1 MIQNKV
7 IYGNVTVLDLAMA
20 LIILV
25 VSIGLAKAFALYTRR
40 LLKEKVDKGHL
51 EIVVKVLYYAIVV
64 TAVFVVLPLLG
75 VKPSGLLVAGG
86 VVGLAIGFASQSI
99 IGNLISGIFLIIER
113 PIKMGQ
119 SVNIEGTV
127 GIVEDIRIMSTTL
140 RTFEGL
146 FVRIPN
152 QKVFTTN
159 ITNYV
164 ANVARRVDYTIGIPY
179 TAEAEKA
186 ISLIKKLIEAEP
198 FALKNPEPMVY
209 VGNLGDNSV
218 DLQVRFWAPVS
229 EWFSVKSKMLWRMKK
244 TLEEEGIEI
253 PFPQRVLWF
262 ANELKGTVKADSES
276 GPVAGKEAE
285 PENLS

>member
-1 MIQNKV
+1 MIHNKV
-7 IYGNVTVLDLAMA
+7 IYGNVTVFDLAMA
-20 LIILV
+20 LIIMV
-25 VSIGLAKAFALYTRR
+25 VSIGAAKGIVLYTRR
-40 LLKEKVDKGHL
+40 LLKEKVDKGQL
-51 EIVVKVLYYAIVV
+51 EIFAKVLYYTIIV
-64 TAVFVVLPLLG
+64 TAVLVVLPFLG

-146 FVRIPN
+146 YVRVPN
-152 QKVFTTN
+152 QKVFTSN

-164 ANVARRVDYTIGIPY
+164 ANVARRIDYSIGVPY
-179 TAEAEKA
+179 SADAEKA

-198 FALKNPEPMVY
+198 FALKNPEPVVY
-209 VGNLGDNSV
+209 VDNLGDNSV
-218 DLQVRFWAPVS
+218 NLLVRFWAPVS
-229 EWFSVKSKMLWRMKK
+229 EWFSLKSKMLWRMKK
-244 TLEEEGIEI
+244 ALEGEGIEI

-262 ANELKGTVKADSES
+262 ANELKGSVTGDSEPI
-276 GPVAGKEAE
+276 PVIGKAAE
-285 PENLS
+285 TENLS

>member
-1 MIQNKV
+1 MIHNKI
-7 IYGNVTVLDLAMA
+7 IYGNVTVLDLVVA

-25 VSIGLAKAFALYTRR
+25 VSIGIAKGVVLYAKR

-51 EIVVKVLYYAIVV
+51 EIFGKVLYYAIIV
-64 TAVFVVLPLLG
+64 TAALVVLPLVG
-75 VKPSGLLVAGG
+75 VKPSGLLVAVG

-99 IGNLISGIFLIIER
+99 IGNLISGIFLIIGR

-146 FVRIPN
+146 FIRIPK

-179 TAEAEKA
+179 DADAQKA

-198 FALKNPEPMVY
+198 FTLKNPEPVVY
-209 VGNLGDNSV
+209 VDNLGDNSV
-218 DLQVRFWAPVS
+218 NLLVRFWAPVS
-229 EWFSVKSKMLWRMKK
+229 EWFTAKSKMLWRMKK
-244 TLEEEGIEI
+244 ALEGEGIEI

-262 ANELKGTVKADSES
+262 ANELKGNLTGDSDSSQAAVK
-276 GPVAGKEAE
+276 
-285 PENLS
+285 ENGVS

>member
-25 VSIGLAKAFALYTRR
+25 VSIGLAKALALYTRR

-51 EIVVKVLYYAIVV
+51 EIVVKVLYCAIVV
-64 TAVFVVLPLLG
+64 TAVLVALPFVG

-209 VGNLGDNSV
+209 VDNLGDNSV
-218 DLQVRFWAPVS
+218 NLLVRFWAPVS
-229 EWFSVKSKMLWRMKK
+229 EWFSIKTKMLWRMKK
-244 TLEEEGIEI
+244 ALEEEGIEI

-262 ANELKGTVKADSES
+262 ANELKGS
-276 GPVAGKEAE
+276 GFHSRKPYNDQRE
-285 PENLS
+285 

>member
-1 MIQNKV
+1 MIHNKI
-7 IYGNVTVLDLAMA
+7 IYGNVTVLDLLMA
-20 LIILV
+20 FIILV
-25 VSIGLAKAFALYTRR
+25 VSIGIAKGLVLYIKR

-51 EIVVKVLYYAIVV
+51 EIVAKVLYYAIIV
-64 TAVFVVLPLLG
+64 TAVLVVLPLVG

-164 ANVARRVDYTIGIPY
+164 ANVARRLDYTIGIPY
-179 TAEAEKA
+179 DADAEKA

-198 FALKNPEPMVY
+198 FALKNPEPVVY
-209 VGNLGDNSV
+209 VDNLGDNSV
-218 DLQVRFWAPVS
+218 NLLVRFWAPVS
-229 EWFSVKSKMLWRMKK
+229 EWFTVKSNMLWRMKK
-244 TLEEEGIEI
+244 ALEGEGIEI

-262 ANELKGTVKADSES
+262 ANELKGSLTRDSNS
-276 GPVAGKEAE
+276 SQAAIKE
-285 PENLS
+285 NGVS